1 MKSLN
6 SYIKNINEGIFDNIA
21 RTSEGDVW
29 LGSARSSGVF
39 ECKDIDF
46 TVTKADDG
54 VDEVIISGSNGNIKM
69 IIHPDKSHFP
79 NGRLPKG
86 IRLVFTGAK
95 TNVSIKGPRGFILRD
110 MSGFDFSRVKLI
122 LRLDISGCHIGSLDG
137 IVPRRPNKSIDS
149 LLIGRIDDISSMN
162 NINIFKIWAMSDC
175 NVHEFIINGLAK
187 FNRNPSKLYLDGV
200 CKDRGYTPEMF
211 IRDLYTWIKK
221 GRFDCISGSMLYLSL
236 RDNNIDNIYFGDSWP
251 VIYEID
257 LRDNPLNPHSLGFR
271 LPSSDKCSKLYV
283 DPKVM
288 REIEYMGKMKSNIF
302 TY

>member
-6 SYIKNINEGIFDNIA
+6 SYIKNIDEGIFDNIA

-39 ECKDIDF
+39 ECKDTDF

-54 VDEVIISGSNGNIKM
+54 MDEVIISGSDGNIKM

-137 IVPRRPNKSIDS
+137 IVPRRPNKLIDS

-162 NINIFKIWAMSDC
+162 NINIFKIWVMSDC

-187 FNRNPSKLYLDGV
+187 FNRTPSKLYLNGV
-200 CKDRGYTPEMF
+200 CKDRGYTSKMF

-221 GRFDCISGSMLYLSL
+221 GRSDNMLYLSL

-251 VIYEID
+251 IIYEID
-257 LRDNPLNPHSLGFR
+257 LRDNPLDPHSLGFR

-302 TY
+302 TH